1 MRHNK
6 ITLPDKPASNPIGI
20 PNDEFG
26 SLSVSRHAEQEVT
39 PIRVPLGSAQIG
51 LLISG
56 NRGGVDLVTGAA
68 RVRWPPRR
76 KGSAIGAVSQGS
88 HTSRKDYN
96 EYFNNKGR
104 IDMARDEERSPTHLL
119 HEKIGLT
126 TDDAAELL
134 MDRSPISTVDEDQ
147 LLTTPT
153 QVESSCSDLYTIIR
167 TLRGITHKYCR
178 EDRSIKLLRRV
189 LWG

>member
-1 MRHNK
+1 MRHTK
-6 ITLPDKPASNPIGI
+6 MSLPDKPASNPIGI
-20 PNDEFG
+20 PNNELG
-26 SLSVSRHAEQEVT
+26 SLSGSRHAGHGIP
-39 PIRVPLGSAQIG
+39 PIRRALGLTQFT

-56 NRGGVDLVTGAA
+56 NRGGLDLVTGAA

-104 IDMARDEERSPTHLL
+104 IDMARDEERSPTHPL

-134 MDRSPISTVDEDQ
+134 MDRSPISTEDEDQ